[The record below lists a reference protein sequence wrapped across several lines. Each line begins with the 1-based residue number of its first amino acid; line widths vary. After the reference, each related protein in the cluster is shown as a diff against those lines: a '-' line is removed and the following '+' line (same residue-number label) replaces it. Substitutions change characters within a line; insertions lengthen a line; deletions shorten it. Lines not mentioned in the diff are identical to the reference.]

1 MAEDGRVF
9 VRGMTSEDY
18 SLKDWRKRQLAV
30 PRVRDAKGEDHGSI
44 AGEGGYSGYGDASVP
59 GATNSDRGITTWDH
73 IEPGDDP
80 FLTQTLNVY
89 FHDFPAQSSN
99 RGHGHQNEAGFYVL
113 GGKGYEIHDDQRYDW
128 KKGDFFVVHT
138 DSVHRHFNPYDEPA
152 KIMIVK
158 AKATWMF
165 MGLIQQGKSYNPFKD
180 EEGRFGEREDWSQIW
195 TPGVL
200 DRMKVVPGDETP
212 FQMTPL
218 GKVKTFSS
226 PEKTDVR
233 MFSVDAFE
241 WEIPAGS
248 RSGKIWKMADEIL
261 HVVSGS
267 GYSLHWEVEAEID
280 DKYYARIAK
289 EPTRHDFKAGDTL
302 YVPQNTV
309 TQHFSNDG
317 EPLLLFSGQNRVF
330 KHLGYDNVHVFEA
343 APEYEGAEVKTGAT
357 ARV

>member
-9 VRGMTSEDY
+9 VRGLTSEDY

-30 PRVRDAKGEDHGSI
+30 PRVRDATGEDHGSI
-44 AGEGGYSGYGDASVP
+44 AGAGGYSGYGDTEA
-59 GATNSDRGITTWDH
+59 GATNSDRGITSWDH

-89 FHDFPAQSSN
+89 FHDFPPQSSN

-113 GGKGYEIHDDQRYDW
+113 RGAGYEIHDDKRYDW

-138 DSVHRHFNPYDEPA
+138 DSVHRHFNPYDEEA
-152 KIMIVK
+152 RIMIVK

-165 MGLIQQGKSYNPFKD
+165 MGLIQQGRSYNPFKND
-180 EEGRFGEREDWSQIW
+180 ADAYGEREEWGKIW

-200 DRMKVVPGDETP
+200 DRMKVVDGDATP
-212 FQMTPL
+212 WVMTPL
-218 GKVKTFSS
+218 GKVKVFSS
-226 PEKTDVR
+226 PERTDVR

-248 RSGKIWKMADEIL
+248 KSGKTWKMSDEIL
-261 HVVSGS
+261 HIISGA

-289 EPTRHDFKAGDTL
+289 EPTRHEFKAGDTL

-309 TQHFSNDG
+309 TQHFSADG
-317 EPLLLFSGQNRVF
+317 EPLVMFSGQNRVF

-343 APEYEGAEVKTGAT
+343 APEYAGKEERVEAT
-357 ARV
+357 VQA